1 MAAKREI
8 AKWKIDSPVEGWLGR
23 RADGSD
29 FWKRAYVLYYRMRD
43 PGYYRAGLSMIEE
56 CFAKFGKA
64 ALSERERSMLARDM
78 VYSLHRFGFM
88 FDEYF
93 WYGFEHLNARGRK
106 EFVPDKVRYKIYDD
120 LNSLASYNLFLDKWK
135 TYQEFKPFF
144 GREAFLISGGGSDK
158 SAFLDFCERHPRF
171 LVKPI
176 DGNCGRGIAFYR
188 VETVEDAEHAY
199 SDAVSRGRAIVE
211 EAIVQVDEMA
221 AFHPSSVNTVRVP
234 TLVKDGEV
242 HIFGPF
248 FRMGRGESIVDNAG
262 SGGVFAN
269 VDSDTGICFT
279 MGVDEVGASYLRH
292 PDSGLTI
299 PGFQIPQWD
308 EALSLAKK
316 LALKVEGARYVG
328 WDLALTERGWVV
340 VEGNSRAQF
349 VMQIVDKRGRMRE
362 FLDLAY
368 GVGSE
373 RFQMWFGPE
382 GRLE

>member
-144 GREAFLISGGGSDK
+144 GREAFLISGGGGRTKAPSWIFA
-158 SAFLDFCERHPRF
+158 SGILAF
-171 LVKPI
+171 
-176 DGNCGRGIAFYR
+176 
-188 VETVEDAEHAY
+188 
-199 SDAVSRGRAIVE
+199 S
-211 EAIVQVDEMA
+211 
-221 AFHPSSVNTVRVP
+221 
-234 TLVKDGEV
+234 
-242 HIFGPF
+242 
-248 FRMGRGESIVDNAG
+248 
-262 SGGVFAN
+262 
-269 VDSDTGICFT
+269 
-279 MGVDEVGASYLRH
+279 
-292 PDSGLTI
+292 
-299 PGFQIPQWD
+299 
-308 EALSLAKK
+308 
-316 LALKVEGARYVG
+316 
-328 WDLALTERGWVV
+328 
-340 VEGNSRAQF
+340 
-349 VMQIVDKRGRMRE
+349 
-362 FLDLAY
+362 
-368 GVGSE
+368 
-373 RFQMWFGPE
+373 
-382 GRLE
+382 